1 METTINTLS
10 ILPST
15 KDEIQ
20 NFSIKIISELESGMI
35 KPLDLLKQI
44 KCFEKVIEQ
53 TKDTLLKMAREEAE
67 KYGAKSFEYKGV
79 KIELAEVGTKYDY
92 SQCNDFVLAKV
103 SEDLSK
109 LNESKKQRETFLK
122 SLKEP
127 ISLVDEES
135 GDITQVLPPIK
146 SSTSSLKVTI

>member
-1 METTINTLS
+1 METTISTLS

-35 KPLDLLKQI
+35 NPLDLLKQI

-53 TKDTLLKMAREEAE
+53 TKDTLSKMAREEAE
-67 KYGAKSFEYKGV
+67 KYGTKNFEFKGV

-92 SQCNDFVLAKV
+92 SHCNDFVMAKV
-103 SEDLSK
+103 SEDLAK
-109 LNESKKQRETFLK
+109 LNETKKQRETFLK

-127 ISLVDEES
+127 ISLIDEES
-135 GDITQVLPPIK
+135 GDVFQILPPVK
-146 SSTSSLKVTI
+146 SSSSSLKITI

>member
-10 ILPST
+10 ILPNT
-15 KDEIQ
+15 KQEIEL
-20 NFSIKIISELESGMI
+20 FSSKIISELESGMI
-35 KPLDLLKQI
+35 NPLDLLKQI

-67 KYGAKSFEYKGV
+67 KYGTKNFEFKGV

-92 SQCNDFVLAKV
+92 SKCNDFVMAKV
-103 SEDLSK
+103 SEDLAK
-109 LNESKKQRETFLK
+109 LNETKKQRETFLK

-127 ISLVDEES
+127 IQLVDEES
-135 GDITQVLPPIK
+135 GDVFQVMPPVK
-146 SSTSSLKVTI
+146 SSSSSLKVTI

>member
-20 NFSIKIISELESGMI
+20 NFSIKIISELESGRI
-35 KPLDLLKQI
+35 NPLDLLKQI

-53 TKDTLLKMAREEAE
+53 TKDTLSKMAREEAE
-67 KYGAKSFEYKGV
+67 KYGAKNFDFKGV

-92 SQCNDFVLAKV
+92 SKCNDFVMAKV
-103 SEDLSK
+103 SEDLAK
-109 LNESKKQRETFLK
+109 LNETKKQRETFLK
-122 SLKEP
+122 SLKDP
-127 ISLVDEES
+127 ISLIDEES
-135 GDITQVLPPIK
+135 GDVFQILPPVK
-146 SSTSSLKVTI
+146 SSSSSLKVTI

>member
-20 NFSIKIISELESGMI
+20 NFSIKIISELENGMI

-53 TKDTLLKMAREEAE
+53 TKDTLYKMAREEAE
-67 KYGAKSFEYKGV
+67 KYGAKSFEYKGI

-103 SEDLSK
+103 SEELSK

-122 SLKEP
+122 SLKDP

-135 GDITQVLPPIK
+135 GDIIQVLPPIK

>member
-127 ISLVDEES
+127 INLVDEES
-135 GDITQVLPPIK
+135 GDVIQVLPPIK

>member
-20 NFSIKIISELESGMI
+20 NFSIKIISELESGRI
-35 KPLDLLKQI
+35 NPLDLLKQI

-53 TKDTLLKMAREEAE
+53 TKDTLSKMAREEAE
-67 KYGAKSFEYKGV
+67 KYGAKSFEYKGI

-103 SEDLSK
+103 SEELSK

-135 GDITQVLPPIK
+135 GDIIQVLPPIK